1 MKPPRM
7 ITLLLIAIVAL
18 AAQAFGDAV
27 FQLGNHPQPN
37 EQNVLFTSDQTGSTV
52 FGFTN
57 QSNTQVQFSSTTD
70 TLVVTSAGQA
80 KVTALDGLV
89 NDITFSV
96 PGHTFQDFI
105 LNPFEPAN
113 NNDLMVTV

>member
-1 MKPPRM
+1 M

-70 TLVVTSAGQA
+70 TLVVTRRAGESHCIGRISERHHVQRA
-80 KVTALDGLV
+80 GAHLPRL
-89 NDITFSV
+89 
-96 PGHTFQDFI
+96 H
-105 LNPFEPAN
+105 LEP
-113 NNDLMVTV
+113 V